1 MKYIQEQL
9 NGGNSVALSLEE
21 IAEEIETTEVP
32 AEQVEEA
39 VEVVAETPAVGE
51 ESEDPIDQEESELDD
66 EIESYDESTTE
77 LETGADVAERLE
89 ETTQVMES
97 LIDQVGAVSLVEY
110 TSMSEFATTQMARL
124 GIKRE
129 GFALEGIDDDASR
142 MANLRLSLE
151 AIKADTAAVKKAVQ
165 VAGKKVDEQSVSL
178 WDKLLA
184 LVGVNAKRAKV
195 LSSKVA
201 GLGEAKREEIKLSSR
216 LSGSLVNQDTVE
228 TAQAVNK
235 ACSFFYGKFFG
246 ELRDYAAR
254 KTDTVPEV
262 PAGILDGLP
271 GNPQFI
277 LTESK
282 AEFESGAIKAPA
294 ATVKVMSKAEIKRTL
309 DLIVAVAGSVRSAGL
324 MWGGFGTKV
333 AQLIAGEIGVNG
345 GMAAG
350 AAAGATLGGGVGAL
364 VGMFA
369 GSVGGGLLANKALK
383 VLSRGHRTE
392 IAVVRAY
399 RYFAGVI
406 SNLLKVVSAH
416 MAAYN

>member
-51 ESEDPIDQEESELDD
+51 ESEDPIDQEESELDE
-66 EIESYDESTTE
+66 EIESYDEATDE
-77 LETGADVAERLE
+77 LATGADVSERLE

-110 TSMSEFATTQMARL
+110 TSLSEFATTQMARL

-142 MANLRLSLE
+142 VANLRLSLE

-195 LSSKVA
+195 LSSKVS

-216 LSGSLVNQDTVE
+216 LSAHLVNQDTAE
-228 TAQAVNK
+228 TAQAINK

-262 PAGILDGLP
+262 PAGILNGLP
-271 GNPQFI
+271 GNPQFT

-282 AEFESGAIKAPA
+282 AEFDVGAIKAPA

-324 MWGGFGTKV
+324 LWGGFGTKV
-333 AQLIAGEIGVNG
+333 AQAITGYLGGAVGGAAGGGIGLAVGGLGGVMGGAIAG
-345 GMAAG
+345 GM
-350 AAAGATLGGGVGAL
+350 GGVA
-364 VGMFA
+364 
-369 GSVGGGLLANKALK
+369 LANKALK
-383 VLSRGHRTE
+383 FLSRGHRTE
-392 IAVVRAY
+392 IAVIRAY

-406 SNLLKVVSAH
+406 SNLLKIVSAH